1 MTLQPPPDQDLI
13 IVGATGDLARRKLL
27 PAIYNLHLAGLLPA
41 CGDVVGYS
49 RDSLSTDEF
58 RAFVKQSIAQFS
70 RTPLDEPAWASLAP
84 QLHYAGLGQ
93 EGIAEV
99 ARHCTY
105 PQRLLYLAIP
115 PSAFEEVI
123 RGLKGYPVVNG
134 TRVVVEKPFGY
145 DTASARRLNGTLHEV
160 FDESQIFRIDHYLGK
175 ETVQNILVFR
185 FGNSVFERIWNRDA
199 IEYVQITV
207 AESIGVEG
215 RGAFYEEVG
224 ALRDIIQN
232 HVLQMTALLAM
243 EPPFS
248 FSAEPVRDEKAKV
261 FHAMRPIIPADV
273 VRGQYIAGTADG
285 KPVPG
290 YTEEG
295 GVAPGSRMETFA
307 AMRLFIDNWRW
318 SGVPFYL
325 RTGKRLPQRATEVEV
340 NFRRPPLSLF
350 RELGVEDLQS
360 NHLTLCIQP
369 GESIT
374 FEFNTKVP
382 GPEMELRTEPMVF
395 SYEHSFMKEPDEAYE
410 RLLHDA
416 MFGDHTLFVRE
427 DAVEQAWRVI
437 EPVLTQPPPVH
448 PYPAGTWGPPEAAA
462 LIKPYSWH
470 LQ

>member
-1 MTLQPPPDQDLI
+1 MSASANAPVESITRSEPIWNIFGIAGVDP
-13 IVGATGDLARRKLL
+13 VEGDAVDAAPRRVHVE
-27 PAIYNLHLAGLLPA
+27 AD
-41 CGDVVGYS
+41 DVVEPKAAAS
-49 RDSLSTDEF
+49 RPPEKRPGDGVDGFDREPQPLCDMD
-58 RAFVKQSIAQFS
+58 RFVH
-70 RTPLDEPAWASLAP
+70 AP
-84 QLHYAGLGQ
+84 H
-93 EGIAEV
+93 
-99 ARHCTY
+99 
-105 PQRLLYLAIP
+105 
-115 PSAFEEVI
+115 
-123 RGLKGYPVVNG
+123 
-134 TRVVVEKPFGY
+134 
-145 DTASARRLNGTLHEV
+145 
-160 FDESQIFRIDHYLGK
+160 
-175 ETVQNILVFR
+175 
-185 FGNSVFERIWNRDA
+185 
-199 IEYVQITV
+199 
-207 AESIGVEG
+207 
-215 RGAFYEEVG
+215 
-224 ALRDIIQN
+224 
-232 HVLQMTALLAM
+232 
-243 EPPFS
+243 
-248 FSAEPVRDEKAKV
+248 AEPVRDEKAKV